1 MDAVNFRAAVM
12 RKTCAP
18 LTLETVSA
26 TPSGPNDVLVKVGAA
41 SICHTDLE
49 VLDGQLRYPLPMV
62 LGHEVAGTVEAV
74 GPAVT
79 SLQIGDRV
87 ALHWNPHCGHCFYC
101 DNGQPILC
109 EPFSSTRAKGQ
120 QLDGAM
126 RHSLD
131 ADPLHILM
139 HLGGF
144 AEYCVVAEQS
154 AVKIPDAMPLD
165 AASLLGCGV
174 MTGVGAATRVAGVT
188 LGSSVA
194 VLGCGAVGLSAIQ
207 GARLAGAQ
215 RIIAID
221 PDVAKL
227 ERATAVGATDAFA
240 PGRDDVVAEAKA
252 CSRGRGVDFVIEAA
266 GSAAAFQTSLEVC
279 RPGGKVVWLGKV
291 DVNDDVSFRW
301 GTLMGERQIVR
312 SSYGGT
318 RPQEDFPMLAQAY
331 LSGQLQLDD
340 MITGRVTLDEIN
352 DGFDALRAGRA
363 IRTVVVF

>member
-1 MDAVNFRAAVM
+1 MDVVTCRAAVM
-12 RKTCAP
+12 HETGSP
-18 LTLETVSA
+18 LTVESVNVA
-26 TPSGPNDVLVKVGAA
+26 PAEPHDVLVKVGAA

-49 VLDGQLRYPLPMV
+49 VLDGQLLYPLPIV

-79 SLQIGDRV
+79 ALRVGDRV

-101 DNGQPILC
+101 DSGQPILC
-109 EPFSSTRAKGQ
+109 EPFSETRGRGQ
-120 QLDGAM
+120 QLDGGV
-126 RHSLD
+126 RHSLNGV
-131 ADPLHILM
+131 PLQILM

-144 AEYCVVAEQS
+144 AEYCVVTEQS

-188 LGSSVA
+188 FGASVA

-207 GARLAGAQ
+207 GARLAGAN

-221 PDVAKL
+221 PDPAKL
-227 ERATAVGATDAFA
+227 ERASTVGATNAIA
-240 PGRDDVVAEAKA
+240 PGRDDVVADVKG
-252 CSRGRGVDFVIEAA
+252 CTHGRGADFVIEAA
-266 GSAAAFQTSLEVC
+266 GSVSAFQSSLEVC

-291 DVNDDVSFRW
+291 DVNDAVPFKW

-318 RPQEDFPMLAQAY
+318 RPHEDFPMLAHAY
-331 LSGQLQLDD
+331 LEGQLQLDS
-340 MITGRVTLDEIN
+340 MITRRITLDEIN
-352 DGFDALRAGRA
+352 HGFDALRAGQA
-363 IRTVVVF
+363 IRTVVTF